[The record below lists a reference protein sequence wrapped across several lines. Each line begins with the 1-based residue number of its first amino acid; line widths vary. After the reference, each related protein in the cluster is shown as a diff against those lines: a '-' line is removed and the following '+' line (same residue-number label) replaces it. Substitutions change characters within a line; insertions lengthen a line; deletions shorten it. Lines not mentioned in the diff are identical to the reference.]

1 MVNFDEFLKTWS
13 LRANSVTRQVTFN
26 RSKIGGKCQNSNAVI
41 YGLFIGHSCNEQKYS
56 WFVWGEKDHMW
67 DERKLWPFFLPFL
80 LAKTKSFLSRHEQKK
95 TCFSPARSP
104 IYWASSAYIIHVCH
118 FAFYLFFVW
127 WCSFK
132 KSQTQCLKITVKG
145 LIQHCKR
152 SELCLHL
159 ECIVHFGE
167 FLKILSLRSNSVT
180 RQVTFNRTKIGG
192 KRLN

>member
-1 MVNFDEFLKTWS
+1 MLTARTSYSTKKKVRSICTQCCYFASHPKDQIEGWP
-13 LRANSVTRQVTFN
+13 TFN
-26 RSKIGGKCQNSNAVI
+26 RHLHI

-56 WFVWGEKDHMW
+56 WVVWGEKDHMW

-132 KSQTQCLKITVKG
+132 KSQTQCLKITQNVA
-145 LIQHCKR
+145 
-152 SELCLHL
+152 
-159 ECIVHFGE
+159 FE
-167 FLKILSLRSNSVT
+167 FLNFGISHQFLSYWNWLVW
-180 RQVTFNRTKIGG
+180 
-192 KRLN
+192 